1 MRSNMECRRCG
12 CGSILSLRESCARCA
27 DKRRAE
33 LHASGLGSVER
44 PRQSYDN
51 GQHQGNA
58 TLYKKPRTGERP
70 AWLDAG
76 GINSVVR
83 GAGTLRDGTPPYQ
96 RSELSLAAEAAEA
109 WRKLTGS
116 VPYAVA
122 TPNADMPEICWPA
135 MKDPMAFSLE
145 LLTAAVPVHTLP
157 KNHKCRWLPC
167 APISGGWVFPA
178 AQEQGVRFRLAGG
191 EVSFESRPSTEQ
203 LASEAAEQAHRLTG
217 RVPYAVVTPQPEGG
231 MVYWVLDGKAHQC
244 HWVGGAERSVVMDGA
259 TSLRWQVA
267 GGRVSVEAGPAHSD
281 AVDAMQY
288 MLGVDYG
295 AGDKGAVVTA
305 TVFPGGVY
313 RVDDVRELPG
323 ERFCGP
329 PTPGQAAE
337 RDQLWRRVRARIEEL
352 TTKHEPPAVGAEVDY
367 ATALADMTRRQEARY
382 SRENGSSRDVYRCR
396 GDKLE
401 FYYGYASA
409 WKVSGLDA
417 KTLATGV
424 WRRLAD
430 ATDNEPPA
438 IGDEVSWEVA
448 KADMM
453 RRREARYRTNI
464 PQTGWQREYTWSA
477 DHGQGSLV
485 FRIPGGLW
493 EGSQLSQRDLEDPLR
508 RWVRLA

>member
-1 MRSNMECRRCG
+1 MRSNVEWRRCP
-12 CGSILSLRESCARCA
+12 CGNLVGLRESCARCA

-33 LHASGLGSVER
+33 LHASGLCNAER
-44 PRQSYDN
+44 PRQPYDN

-58 TLYKKPRTGERP
+58 ALYKKPRTGERP
-70 AWLDAG
+70 AWLDDG
-76 GINSVVR
+76 GINSVIR
-83 GAGTLRDGTPPYQ
+83 GAGTSRDGTPPYQ

-135 MKDPMAFSLE
+135 MKEPMAFSLE

-217 RVPYAVVTPQPEGG
+217 RVPYAVVTPQPEGDT
-231 MVYWVLDGKAHQC
+231 VYWVMDGKAHQC

-259 TSLRWQVA
+259 TSLRWQVV
-267 GGRVSVEAGPAHSD
+267 GGRVSVESGTQTG
-281 AVDAMQY
+281 V
-288 MLGVDYG
+288 LG
-295 AGDKGAVVTA
+295 
-305 TVFPGGVY
+305 F
-313 RVDDVRELPG
+313 VRPLPKPPS

-329 PTPGQAAE
+329 PTPGQVAE
-337 RDQLWRRVRARIEEL
+337 HDQLWRRVRARIEEL
-352 TTKHEPPAVGAEVDY
+352 TTKHEPPAVGAEVSW
-367 ATALADMTRRQEARY
+367 AEAERDMRARPEARY
-382 SRENGSSRDVYRCR
+382 SRVSGSSRDVYRCR
-396 GDKLE
+396 DDKLE
-401 FYYGYASA
+401 FYYGHARA
-409 WKVSGLDA
+409 WEDSGHDA

-430 ATDNEPPA
+430 ATDNELPA
-438 IGDEVSWEVA
+438 IGAEVSWEVA
-448 KADMM
+448 KADMQ
-453 RRREARYRTNI
+453 RRREARYRTKAECPDDEYAWSNGPI
-464 PQTGWQREYTWSA
+464 GVLVYREVRDGVAGTWTVA
-477 DHGQGSLV
+477 
-485 FRIPGGLW
+485 R
-493 EGSQLSQRDLEDPLR
+493 RDKAAGH